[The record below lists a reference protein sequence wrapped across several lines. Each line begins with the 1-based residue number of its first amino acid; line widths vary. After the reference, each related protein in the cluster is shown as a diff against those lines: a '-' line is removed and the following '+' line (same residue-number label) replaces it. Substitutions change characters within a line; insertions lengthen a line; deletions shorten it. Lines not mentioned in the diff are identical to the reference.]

1 MLRSA
6 AFLGFARVS
15 VWVYDRVM
23 SVPKV
28 FPQDYIDFLIATPK
42 GYSGTE
48 AARVQPSQPDPPA
61 HDAFTR
67 LLARVEPDPDT
78 LWAEAR
84 TQVRR
89 DDGVL
94 VVDDSTLDKPYARAI
109 ELVTRHWSGKHH
121 AVVRGIN
128 LVSLLWTDGDRHI
141 PCDYRIYNKGADA
154 RTKNDHFGDMI
165 RGAYARGF
173 KPRCV
178 VFDGWYSSLDNLKLI
193 RNCGWV
199 WLTRLKSNR
208 LVNKDREGTRA
219 LEHTTIA
226 ATGTDVW
233 LTGFGLVKVFG
244 IATPDGGTAYWA
256 TNDLGMTD
264 LTRVQLAE
272 FSWAIEHY
280 HRGIKQCTGIERCQC
295 RTARAQ
301 RNHIGL
307 ALRAFLRFEAHCFAT
322 GISWV
327 EAKTAIIREAVR
339 DYLTRPHIG
348 FPNHRTA

>member
-1 MLRSA
+1 MSA
-6 AFLGFARVS
+6 
-15 VWVYDRVM
+15 
-23 SVPKV
+23 PKV
-28 FPQDYIDFLIATPK
+28 HARDYIDFLIATPRAC
-42 GYSGTE
+42 SGTE
-48 AARVQPSQPDPPA
+48 AARVRPDQPDPPA

-67 LLARVEPDPDT
+67 LLTRLEPDPAT

-94 VVDDSTLDKPYARAI
+94 VVDDSTLDKPYATAI
-109 ELVTRHWSGKHH
+109 ELVTRHGSGKHH
-121 AVVRGIN
+121 AVVQGIN
-128 LVSLLWTDGDRHI
+128 LVTLLWTDGDRHI
-141 PCDYRIYNKGADA
+141 PCDYRVYDKADG

-165 RGAYARGF
+165 RAAHARGF
-173 KPRCV
+173 RPRCV
-178 VFDGWYSSLDNLKLI
+178 VFDGWNSSLENLKLI

-208 LVNKDREGTRA
+208 LVNRDRQGTAALKDT
-219 LEHTTIA
+219 
-226 ATGTDVW
+226 ATGAAGTEVW
-233 LTGFGLVKVFG
+233 LPGFGLVKVFG
-244 IATPDGGTAYWA
+244 IATPNGGTAYWA

-295 RTARAQ
+295 RSARAQ

-307 ALRAFLRFEAHCFAT
+307 ALRAFLRFEAYCFRR

-327 EAKTAIIREAVR
+327 EAKTDIIRGAVR
-339 DYLTRPHIG
+339 AYLERPHIR
-348 FPNHRTA
+348 FPRLLTA